1 MGLQSVSI
9 HALAVFGVHQEEG
22 LSVPPAEVPGP
33 LPAGEAEP
41 GAAQPGP
48 VPGHRVPRSGPLG
61 QMVSQ

>member
-9 HALAVFGVHQEEG
+9 HAVAVFGVYQEAG

-48 VPGHRVPRSGPLG
+48 VPGHRLPRPGPLG

>member
-1 MGLQSVSI
+1 MSLGWPRNLTGLMIFS
-9 HALAVFGVHQEEG
+9 A
-22 LSVPPAEVPGP
+22 PAEIPGP

-48 VPGHRVPRSGPLG
+48 VPGHRLPRPSPLG